1 MHSRNM
7 EWKLLKAQLYSYSRT
22 WSRIKRTKKWE
33 SRTPN
38 WCNKKMWVASFFLLF
53 NQHGSSSLL
62 TLFEALVF
70 CNWLR
75 TILTFFNSV
84 KICEVKECKIDKH
97 MELGLYRQPVINFQ
111 GHKPRRQASECRSK
125 FQFVVNVGKIQFQ
138 RQLVFF
144 QPPDFLSPQNNFQ
157 LFQLSTDLFNSNNRL
172 SVLFRPLESSV
183 KDKNFQSTSV
193 FYQVVL
199 KNVIRV
205 LQCM

>member
-111 GHKPRRQASECRSK
+111 RPKQRGQARECKSK
-125 FQFVVNVGKIQFQ
+125 SKCWKNSASTTAC
-138 RQLVFF
+138 
-144 QPPDFLSPQNNFQ
+144 FLSTSGLSFAAE
-157 LFQLSTDLFNSNNRL
+157 QLSTLSTFDGLF
-172 SVLFRPLESSV
+172 
-183 KDKNFQSTSV
+183 
-193 FYQVVL
+193 
-199 KNVIRV
+199 
-205 LQCM
+205 

>member
-1 MHSRNM
+1 M
-7 EWKLLKAQLYSYSRT
+7 
-22 WSRIKRTKKWE
+22 
-33 SRTPN
+33 
-38 WCNKKMWVASFFLLF
+38 
-53 NQHGSSSLL
+53 
-62 TLFEALVF
+62 
-70 CNWLR
+70 
-75 TILTFFNSV
+75 
-84 KICEVKECKIDKH
+84 KECKIDKH

-111 GHKPRRQASECRSK
+111 GHKPRRQAGECRSK

-183 KDKNFQSTSV
+183 KDKNFQTTSV

-205 LQCM
+205 LQCI

>member
-1 MHSRNM
+1 M
-7 EWKLLKAQLYSYSRT
+7 
-22 WSRIKRTKKWE
+22 
-33 SRTPN
+33 
-38 WCNKKMWVASFFLLF
+38 F
-53 NQHGSSSLL
+53 NQHGSSSFFTLL
-62 TLFEALVF
+62 KHWFF
-70 CNWLR
+70 CNCLR
-75 TILTFFNSV
+75 IILTFLNSV
-84 KICEVKECKIDKH
+84 KSCEVKECKIDKYI
-97 MELGLYRQPVINFQ
+97 ELGLYRQPVINFQ

-205 LQCM
+205 LQCI